1 MQYETLTQ
9 LCDTYAVHVGRSQF
23 TIAARAG
30 VHSHFFSR
38 LREGAGCRVDTFN
51 RVIAWFD
58 QNWPCD
64 LEWPR
69 HIPRPR
75 KGKGEAA

>member
-1 MQYETLTQ
+1 MQYETLTH
-9 LCDTYAVHVGRSQF
+9 LCDTYSAHVARSQF

-38 LREGAGCRVDTFN
+38 LRKGAGCRVDTFN
-51 RVIAWFD
+51 RVLGWFSD
-58 QNWPCD
+58 NWPAD

-69 HIPRPR
+69 HIPRPP
-75 KGKGEAA
+75 KTKKEAA